1 MMNTH
6 IRYDTLIFSPDFYK
20 IKFEIVDKKNKNKE
34 KEKEKTNIKKC
45 WYCERQCNTFI
56 SICELCT
63 KYKKNKK

>member
-1 MMNTH
+1 MMNTN

-20 IKFEIVDKKNKNKE
+20 IKFEIIGKKNMNKE
-34 KEKEKTNIKKC
+34 KTSIKKC

-63 KYKKNKK
+63 KYKKK